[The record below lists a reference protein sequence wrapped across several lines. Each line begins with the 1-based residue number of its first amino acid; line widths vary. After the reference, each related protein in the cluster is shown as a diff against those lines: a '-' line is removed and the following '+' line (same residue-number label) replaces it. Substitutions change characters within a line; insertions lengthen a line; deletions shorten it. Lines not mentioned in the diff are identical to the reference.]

1 MCVGWKKKKPA
12 QKHVWKYLK
21 IKEEKKVLLSRG
33 PDSQIYL
40 INSSDGPI
48 SEAKASL
55 LCFPRSAEFFQA
67 KRMTTL

>member
-1 MCVGWKKKKPA
+1 MQPDVCGLKKKPA

-48 SEAKASL
+48 SEARL
-55 LCFPRSAEFFQA
+55 RCFAFPAARSFFRQ
-67 KRMTTL
+67 KE